1 MLGHPALVAAEV
13 GRDAQREALL
23 AQQHVSAVAG
33 VDRPD
38 GVVLGEVADVSVVLI
53 HRRAGMQALD
63 EVAVGAHRVE
73 HGGAHAGHDQHVE
86 HDVDRVGQLN
96 AVLGERAAD
105 NAHRVGDDVHRL
117 AGVGVAEERGELV
130 VALLRGHPVVRG
142 AGVLLLRGADE
153 GAVLYTRDVI
163 DGGSVQIAA
172 RQLLLIELEKLAG
185 RAGLGSERFRLL
197 VGPVDENDLGRIR
210 ERDHFVEPRVEF
222 GVLREIRHGVPPF

>member
-13 GRDAQREALL
+13 GRDAQRKALL

-63 EVAVGAHRVE
+63 EVAVSAHRVE
-73 HGGAHAGHDQHVE
+73 HGSAHAGHDQHVE
-86 HDVDRVGQLN
+86 YDVDRVGQFN

-105 NAHRVGDDVHRL
+105 NHRVGDDVHRL

-142 AGVLLLRGADE
+142 AGVLLFGGADE

-197 VGPVDENDLGRIR
+197 VGSVDENDVGRIR

-222 GVLREIRHGVPPF
+222 GVLREIRHDVPPF